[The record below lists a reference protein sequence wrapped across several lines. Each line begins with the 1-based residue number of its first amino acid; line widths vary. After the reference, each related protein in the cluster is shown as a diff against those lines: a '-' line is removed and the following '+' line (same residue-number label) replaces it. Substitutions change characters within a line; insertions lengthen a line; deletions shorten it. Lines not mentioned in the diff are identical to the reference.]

1 MDNVP
6 ESIYNYR
13 INKINLKD
21 GTPVEPGRINVF
33 VGANNCGKT
42 QLLKDMLAYMT
53 GSRTE
58 PVLLTDL
65 DLPYPSTWEELI
77 AAYPMNIVD
86 TNGGLQQLRHI
97 SPTLN
102 AQPAGPQ
109 TFNLLNTLKQQLR
122 NTDKREFRQSTGKE
136 W

>member
-1 MDNVP
+1 
-6 ESIYNYR
+6 
-13 INKINLKD
+13 
-21 GTPVEPGRINVF
+21 
-33 VGANNCGKT
+33 
-42 QLLKDMLAYMT
+42 MLAYMT

-122 NTDKREFRQSTGKE
+122 NTDKREFRQSTGQGMVTFLNTDNRLSLTQKCTVQNLQTVGPKMY
-136 W
+136 